1 MIRFYRISVCALAMW
16 MAASAVV
23 VADNPH
29 FPEDRPFDITHIRLE
44 IDVDLEAQTAASVAT
59 IAGKA
64 LRPVDSIAL
73 DAVDFKDVEV
83 RIRSASAD
91 ITTPDFDYDQKKL
104 IVPFGR
110 TLQRNEQ
117 VEIGIKYRLHDPDR
131 GLHFFKPSEEDPQA
145 PYQLWSQGQS
155 TSNRYWIPSF
165 DHPNEMQTTEI
176 ICTVEKP
183 YIAVSNGEL
192 VETQTLDDGRRS
204 FHWKLDKPHVVY
216 LVTLVVGDFVSK
228 SEMWNGIPVTYYVR
242 KEFEDQMDNSFRN
255 TTKMLDFFS
264 AKIGV
269 DYPWPKY
276 DQLCCYQF
284 GGGMENTSSTTLGE
298 STLHDDRAHLDTS
311 SDGLVAHEL
320 AHQWFGDLI
329 TCNDWAHLW
338 LNEGFATYF
347 EALWDEHHNGDADF
361 AYNMMRKANRAKSG
375 GKDKPIVDRKYP
387 SPGSQFDARAYP
399 KGAWV
404 VHMLRRRLGDE
415 MFWAGIN
422 AYVKQFGHRTVETSD
437 LRRVM
442 EHVSGHSLSRFFHDW
457 TARPGHPIVNVAY
470 EWLPED
476 KLVKLVIEQKQKD
489 EAFHFPLH
497 IDFVLSA
504 PGDDYQ
510 SRTFKKYIDEK
521 ETVVYFSLAAAPQAV
536 RIDPAMAVL
545 MELSE
550 DKPRRMWLA
559 QLHDI
564 NPVLQIRAI
573 KHLENEIDTRLIE
586 ELRVLLLGD
595 VHWSVRAEAARVLGE
610 ADEPDSRA
618 ALLAAVDV
626 EHPKVLA
633 AVMEAFGD
641 VTADDQVNRV
651 LMRFVDQG
659 HQSYKV
665 QRAVIDSYAKLA
677 KRGDEDALRR
687 LRVCLQRDSHREM
700 IRTAALRGLA
710 KLGRPSTIDELQEW
724 LKPKHKLDVRRG
736 AIEAIGDLA
745 AEFKDD
751 EAVLKTASEALRPF
765 LTGKHRRL
773 KRSSIF
779 AASSTD
785 GLTRLLKSELK
796 DLANGDDTRAQWAAK
811 RALDGLDDDTD
822 HREELE
828 RLEKE
833 LERLREQNEEL
844 HDRIRRLEAREAEV
858 AESTIS
864 DA

>member
-1 MIRFYRISVCALAMW
+1 MIRNGGVWVCAWILC
-16 MAASAVV
+16 VV
-23 VADNPH
+23 VPSFARADDVH

-44 IDVDLEAQTAASVAT
+44 IDVDLDAQTAESVAT
-59 IAGKA
+59 IAGRA
-64 LRPVDSIAL
+64 LRPIDSITL

-83 RIRSASAD
+83 RVRAASGD
-91 ITTPDFDYDQKKL
+91 VLTPDFDYDEKKL

-110 TLQRNEQ
+110 TLQRNQ
-117 VEIGIKYRLHDPDR
+117 QIEIGVKYRLHDPER

-155 TSNRYWIPSF
+155 TSNRYWIPCF

-176 ICTVEKP
+176 ICTTKKP

-192 VETQTLDDGRRS
+192 IETRDVDDGGRT

-216 LVTLVVGDFVSK
+216 LVTLVVGDFVTK
-228 SEMWNGIPVTYYVR
+228 TETWNGIPVTYYVR
-242 KEFEDQMDNSFRN
+242 KEFEDQMGNSFEN

-269 DYPWPKY
+269 NYPWPKY

-320 AHQWFGDLI
+320 AHQWFGDLL

-361 AYNMMRKANRAKSG
+361 AYNMMRKADRAKSG
-375 GKDKPIVDRKYP
+375 GKDKPVVDRMYD
-387 SPGSQFDARAYP
+387 SAGRQFDSRAYS
-399 KGAWV
+399 KGACV
-404 VHMLRRRLGDE
+404 LHMLRRRLGDDV
-415 MFWAGIN
+415 FWAGVH
-422 AYVKQFGHRTVETSD
+422 AYVKEFGHRTVETSD

-457 TARPGHPIVNVAY
+457 TGRPGHPDVNIAY

-476 KLVKLVIEQKQKD
+476 KLAKLTITQTQKD
-489 EAFHFPLH
+489 DAFHFPLQ
-497 IDFVLSA
+497 IDFVTSA

-510 SRTFKKYIDEK
+510 ARTFNQNIDQK
-521 ETVVYFSLAAAPQAV
+521 EMVVYFSLPMAPEAV
-536 RIDPAMAVL
+536 RIDPSMAVL

-550 DKPRRMWLA
+550 EKPRRMWLA
-559 QLHDI
+559 QLHDA

-573 KHLENEIDTRLIE
+573 KRLEKDTDARLVE

-595 VHWSVRAEAARVLGE
+595 AHWAVRSEAARVLGE
-610 ADEPDSRA
+610 FDEPDARE
-618 ALLAAVDV
+618 ALLAAVEV

-633 AVMEAFGD
+633 AVLKALGD
-641 VTADDQVNRV
+641 LTADDDVTRV
-651 LMRFVDQG
+651 VMRFVDNE
-659 HQSYKV
+659 HDSYKV
-665 QRAVIDSYAKLA
+665 QEAAIEAYAKLA

-700 IRTAALRGLA
+700 VRTAALRGLA
-710 KLGRPSTIDELQEW
+710 KLGTPATIDELEDW
-724 LKPKHKLDVRRG
+724 LKPQHDSDVRRG

-745 AEFKDD
+745 AEFEEDD
-751 EAVLKTASEALRPF
+751 AFLKSASDALRPF
-765 LTGKHRRL
+765 LTGENRGL
-773 KRSSIF
+773 KRSAIF
-779 AASSTD
+779 AASSVD
-785 GLTRLLKSELK
+785 GLTRLLKPELK
-796 DLANGDDTRAQWAAK
+796 ELANGDDRRAKWAAK
-811 RALDGLDDDTD
+811 QALNGLDDDQD
-822 HREELE
+822 GSEELE
-828 RLEKE
+828 RLEEE
-833 LERLREQNEEL
+833 LKDLREKNEQL
-844 HDRIRRLEAREAEV
+844 HDRIRRLEAKEKEKAEPVTSEA
-858 AESTIS
+858 
-864 DA
+864 